1 MAVTAFELTAGVK
14 FTNNV
19 FRLLFFITLFIEH
32 LKRVLGADIKIRDL
46 NPGRIESYQTQRR
59 SEPSIRHIGENVRP
73 ATINKEVTCLKT
85 ILNRAVR
92 HGRLETNPVEKVSI
106 LPENNVRM
114 RVLTG
119 EEYARLIEACSIHL
133 RPIVEMAYFM
143 PMRRSEIVFLTWP
156 EVDLKTGF
164 IRLPANRTKK
174 GAARAVPIHPV
185 VKRTL
190 ESLPRGIHSDRVFL
204 RDGQSFDEMKRSYNT
219 ALKKAGIEN
228 FTFHDLRHC
237 SVNNLRLAGND
248 YFTIMAASGHKT
260 VSTFKR
266 YNLVT
271 EEDLVRIKW
280 KDFDREAGSM
290 DTSMDT
296 EEKRATK
303 NAP

>member
-1 MAVTAFELTAGVK
+1 LEVEISFPSMGGFSTYDSTWVQSKSLEVG
-14 FTNNV
+14 
-19 FRLLFFITLFIEH
+19 
-32 LKRVLGADIKIRDL
+32 
-46 NPGRIESYQTQRR
+46 
-59 SEPSIRHIGENVRP
+59 SIRNG
-73 ATINKEVTCLKT
+73 
-85 ILNRAVR
+85 
-92 HGRLETNPVEKVSI
+92 G
-106 LPENNVRM
+106 
-114 RVLTG
+114 
-119 EEYARLIEACSIHL
+119 
-133 RPIVEMAYFM
+133 
-143 PMRRSEIVFLTWP
+143 
-156 EVDLKTGF
+156 D
-164 IRLPANRTKK
+164 
-174 GAARAVPIHPV
+174 
-185 VKRTL
+185 
-190 ESLPRGIHSDRVFL
+190 
-204 RDGQSFDEMKRSYNT
+204 SYNT

-280 KDFDREAGSM
+280 RDFDREAGSM